1 MLREFAG
8 QGLAGLFVVLL
19 PCLAVA
25 QSQEVS
31 FETVDKVQLKG
42 TYYPTRGKNGPPCVL
57 LLPKPGATR
66 HQDGWDDLAKALADA
81 GYSVLSFDYR
91 GHGDSTTVNP
101 DVFWQLAINQQ
112 TFKVGKDSKDR
123 ISSADFIKKKTYYL
137 PMLVNDIE
145 AAKNFL
151 NLRNNNNKADCNAS
165 NTIVIGAEDGA
176 ALGSYWVWYQFQKL
190 RFAPDPNTGFP
201 VPDPTGKTDGADIAG
216 CVWLSM
222 PAVLNAGNKVQVRQ
236 WLAAPSPLVATPPI
250 PERVPMAFLYGDKD
264 VNASKAADGII
275 SALKSIHKIPDG
287 TKKRPVKTNKPAAG
301 NELLKAS
308 SATTK
313 EIIDSLKPIIDKRA
327 NVAWEKRAQLQ
338 LQPVQLTP
346 YFKIQY

>member
-1 MLREFAG
+1 MLRTFAAR
-8 QGLAGLFVVLL
+8 GLAGLLL
-19 PCLAVA
+19 VFLPSFAAA

-42 TYYPTRGKNGPPCVL
+42 TFYPTRAGNKSPCVL

-66 HQDGWDDLAKALADA
+66 HQEGWDDLAKALSDA
-81 GYSVLSFDYR
+81 GYAVLHFDYR

-101 DVFWQLAINQQ
+101 DVFWQLAVNQQ

-123 ISSADFIKKKTYYL
+123 ISSADFIKKKPFYL

-151 NLRNNNNKADCNAS
+151 NLRNNDKQCNAS
-165 NTIVIGAEDGA
+165 NTIVIGAEDSA
-176 ALGSYWVWYQFQKL
+176 ALGAYWVWYQFQKL

-201 VPDPTGKTDGADIAG
+201 IPDPAGKTDGADIAA

-222 PAVLNAGNKVQVRQ
+222 PAVLNAGNKVQVRL
-236 WLAAPSPLVATPPI
+236 WLAAPSPLMAAPPI
-250 PERVPMAFLYGDKD
+250 PERVPMAFIYGDKD

-275 SALKSIHKIPDG
+275 SALKAVHKLPDA
-287 TKKRPVKTNKPAAG
+287 TKKRPVKTNKPAVG

-308 SATTK
+308 SNTTK
-313 EIIDSLKPIIDKRA
+313 EIIDSLKSVIDKRA

-346 YFKIQY
+346 YFNIQY